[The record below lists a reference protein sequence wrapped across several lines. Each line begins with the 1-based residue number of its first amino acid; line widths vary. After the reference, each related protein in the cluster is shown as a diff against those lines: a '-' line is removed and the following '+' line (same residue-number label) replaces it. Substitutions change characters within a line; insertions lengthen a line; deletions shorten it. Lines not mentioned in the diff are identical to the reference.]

1 METSELPQTP
11 GPTGEIIKYLIE
23 SYERT
28 TQEERYASK
37 RGATIDRK
45 STLAGSKEA
54 CVSYCALVLAGY
66 FDSLSDSDSER

>member
-1 METSELPQTP
+1 M
-11 GPTGEIIKYLIE
+11 KYLIE

-45 STLAGSKEA
+45 STLAGCKEA